1 MANQDSHNPQSKRN
15 TEKVTYG
22 ELYGK
27 ATTPPPPPK
36 KKQPEP
42 EQEQNDDNQPE

>member
-1 MANQDSHNPQSKRN
+1 MANQDSNNPQPKPD
-15 TEKVTYG
+15 TEKLTFG

-27 ATTPPPPPK
+27 ATTPPRPPK